1 MAAAN
6 TRRIIDI
13 RQFNPSPEN
22 EVHVTYSDP
31 APGEAGPAGKKR
43 YGAATVLLDLVHDFQ
58 DLARKY
64 DDLEKEI
71 KELRAQR
78 VDTNPSRPLPLPPS
92 HNGEGAI
99 LKQPGDALS
108 EHYAR
113 LDGYDGPQ
121 DVREFIHDEHGPA
134 QPAAVRNYFAT
145 HGG

>member
-64 DDLEKEI
+64 DELEKEV

-99 LKQPGDALS
+99 LKQPGDDLS
-108 EHYAR
+108 AYYAR
-113 LDGYDGPQ
+113 LSQ
-121 DVREFIHDEHGPA
+121 LAEEEMSQEFIHDEHGPA
-134 QPAAVRNYFAT
+134 QPAV
-145 HGG
+145 GG